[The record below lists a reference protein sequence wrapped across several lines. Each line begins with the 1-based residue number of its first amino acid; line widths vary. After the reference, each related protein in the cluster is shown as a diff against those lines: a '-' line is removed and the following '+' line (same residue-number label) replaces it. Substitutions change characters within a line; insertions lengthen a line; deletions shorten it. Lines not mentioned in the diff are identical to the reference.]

1 MNDRLNLPVLF
12 SQEQIGTR
20 VAALAGEI
28 SAMSDLPDLA
38 LPVLV
43 GGFVFA
49 ADLLRALDERGVSLP
64 VEFLRLSRYGDSR
77 VPLREPRI
85 VMGPG
90 ERVRGLHVLIIDG
103 VLDHGHTLDAARR
116 IVLETGARAVTT
128 AAVIDKRRSGAPL
141 RADFAAFTGVPHFV
155 VGYGMDDAGS
165 LRSLPYIAA
174 VEQA

>member
-1 MNDRLNLPVLF
+1 MNGRLSLPALF
-12 SQEQIGTR
+12 SQKQIGAR

-28 SAMSDLPDLA
+28 SSMSDLPDLA

-49 ADLLRALDERGVSLP
+49 ADLLRALDERGVSLA

-77 VPLREPRI
+77 VALREPRV

-90 ERVRGLHVLIIDG
+90 ERVRGQHVLVIDG

-116 IVLETGARAVTT
+116 IVLETGARVVTT
-128 AAVIDKRRSGAPL
+128 AVVIDKRRSGARL
-141 RADFAAFTGVPHFV
+141 SADFAAFTDVPHFV
-155 VGYGMDDAGS
+155 VGYGMDDAGG

-174 VEQA
+174 VEQG

>member
-1 MNDRLNLPVLF
+1 MNDRPNLPVLF
-12 SQEQIGTR
+12 SQIQISTR
-20 VAALAGEI
+20 IATLAGEI
-28 SAMSDLPDLA
+28 SSMSDLPDLA
-38 LPVLV
+38 LPVLI

-77 VPLREPRI
+77 VALREPRV

-90 ERVRGLHVLIIDG
+90 EHVRGQHVLIIDG

-116 IVLETGARAVTT
+116 SVLETGARAVTT
-128 AAVIDKRRSGAPL
+128 AVVIDKRRSGARL

-155 VGYGMDDAGS
+155 VGYGMDDAGR

>member
-1 MNDRLNLPVLF
+1 MNDRPNLPVLF
-12 SQEQIGTR
+12 SQIQISTR
-20 VAALAGEI
+20 VATLASEI
-28 SAMSDLPDLA
+28 SSMSDLPDLA
-38 LPVLV
+38 LPVLI

-77 VPLREPRI
+77 VALHEPRI
-85 VMGPG
+85 IMGPG
-90 ERVRGLHVLIIDG
+90 ERVRGQHVLIIDG

-116 IVLETGARAVTT
+116 NVMETGARVVTT
-128 AAVIDKRRSGAPL
+128 AVVIDKRRSGARL
-141 RADFAAFTGVPHFV
+141 SANFAAFTDVPHFV
-155 VGYGMDDAGS
+155 VGYGMDDAGR